1 MKVALFPSSMLLFT
15 ALLGVARPAQ
25 AQGAAARDSTYEMR
39 LDSSSSADYEVRFVD
54 DPLDAL
60 PTSSYIAQIRVVSK
74 HVRSL
79 LIRPRTSFVT
89 EMLVSVQTL

>member
-1 MKVALFPSSMLLFT
+1 MKLVLFPSSMLLCT

-25 AQGAAARDSTYEMR
+25 AQGASARESTYEVR
-39 LDSSSSADYEVRFVD
+39 PGSSGSANYEVSFVD

-60 PTSSYIAQIRVVSK
+60 PSSSYIAQIRVVSK
-74 HVRSL
+74 RARSL

-89 EMLVSVQTL
+89 EMLVSVQAL